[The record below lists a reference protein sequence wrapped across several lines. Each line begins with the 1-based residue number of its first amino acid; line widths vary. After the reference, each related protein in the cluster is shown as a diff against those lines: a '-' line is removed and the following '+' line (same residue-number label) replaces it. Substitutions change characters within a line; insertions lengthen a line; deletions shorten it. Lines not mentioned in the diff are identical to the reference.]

1 MPIIKAM
8 HLQIEIKLPFK
19 AGLGVAESQ
28 RNCLPPNLSNI
39 GKAYLHFSFP
49 GRVKGAFMLQE
60 IKD

>member
-28 RNCLPPNLSNI
+28 NVVHTGEYILTKS
-39 GKAYLHFSFP
+39 
-49 GRVKGAFMLQE
+49 
-60 IKD
+60 

>member
-28 RNCLPPNLSNI
+28 NVVHMQYNKNLYVVHANVVHVVQ
-39 GKAYLHFSFP
+39 K
-49 GRVKGAFMLQE
+49 
-60 IKD
+60 

>member
-28 RNCLPPNLSNI
+28 NVVHMQYNKNLYVVHVVHANVVHVVQ
-39 GKAYLHFSFP
+39 K
-49 GRVKGAFMLQE
+49 
-60 IKD
+60 

>member
-28 RNCLPPNLSNI
+28 NVVQQKFICSTVI
-39 GKAYLHFSFP
+39 
-49 GRVKGAFMLQE
+49 
-60 IKD
+60 

>member
-28 RNCLPPNLSNI
+28 NVVN
-39 GKAYLHFSFP
+39 
-49 GRVKGAFMLQE
+49 M
-60 IKD
+60 